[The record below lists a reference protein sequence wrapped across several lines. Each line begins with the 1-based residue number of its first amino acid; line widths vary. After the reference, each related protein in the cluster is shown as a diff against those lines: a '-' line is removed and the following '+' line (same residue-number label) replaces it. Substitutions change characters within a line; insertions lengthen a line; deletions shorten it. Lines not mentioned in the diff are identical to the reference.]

1 MSMNVLLVALGSAAG
16 GVARYLVGT
25 LIPAVG
31 GYPFATLS
39 VNVAGSFLIG
49 LFSGLL
55 ARLVGGT
62 SAEALRLVLVV
73 GFCGGFT
80 TFSTFSNET
89 LRLVE
94 SSHYLVAALY
104 VLASVLAGILAVFL
118 GYTISR

>member
-1 MSMNVLLVALGSAAG
+1 MNILLVALGSAAG
-16 GVARYLVGT
+16 GVVRYLVGT

-31 GYPFATLS
+31 GFPLATLS

-55 ARLVGGT
+55 TRLAGGT
-62 SAEALRLVLVV
+62 SAEVLRLVLVV

-89 LRLVE
+89 LRLIE
-94 SSHYLVAALY
+94 SAHYLAASLY
-104 VLASVLAGILAVFL
+104 VLASVLAGLLAVFI
-118 GYTISR
+118 GYAISR